1 TMQRH
6 RVTYFV
12 VVIAVL
18 VGSSLAAGPFAPPE
32 TDPDSPR
39 KSKLTSDKPDGQI
52 LRVDLDADG
61 DPDVLELW
69 WNGKRAR
76 WIDEND
82 DMRPADVRGDLA
94 SDVVQIDRDG
104 DGFYD
109 GEGDLSIKWAD
120 DDGDGRADVQLF
132 GLVMPAGTWLMAF
145 IDVDHDGVNGYI
157 DWTTFEFNAANWR
170 VKPTA
175 SPTHT
180 IPPPNF
186 SPDYMGN
193 SIFLKQHRAG
203 VITNPQRN
211 WENPFCFYDFDGDG
225 LTEMAI
231 RLIDTAQRT
240 GGTDSAPQLTYTGYA
255 HHSYVAFDLDND
267 SSKGNEVDFDLSYR
281 FFSEG
286 DGSKGQRIDYRQ
298 HQHKHPA
305 MKAPQWVLDAKLFRF
320 DDWRR
325 LDHFEYVPHDRCFE
339 ETFRTDWAS
348 TWIVFDEDDDDH
360 RWERVELCYPTRNL
374 YSTARWKGGD
384 QTSGGLPGNVQS
396 DTLGDRGEWDADNSG
411 KGKLYVGRWDGKLHL
426 YGAESGAWIVD
437 DGARYWGS
445 SPVLG
450 NSSPQRA
457 TKVGEV
463 VQYHDTDGNGF
474 FDRITYDYDG
484 DQTIDLTINLAD
496 TGKPDEHD
504 LIDPGTLGW
513 QGLHELHKKH
523 AAESFQDALRLY
535 RALWKKGLTTPQLDD
550 LAIASSIGEQYENGY
565 WLKERI
571 FRLLDGQVTGAAQD
585 ALRRAHFAGDVA
597 ATVKLIEG
605 L

>member
-1 TMQRH
+1 MLRSINLTLPLL
-6 RVTYFV
+6 
-12 VVIAVL
+12 IGVL
-18 VGSSLAAGPFAPPE
+18 ACSSPAAEPFAPPE
-32 TDPDSPR
+32 TDPASPR
-39 KSKLTSDKPDGQI
+39 KSKLTSDKSDDQI
-52 LRVDLDADG
+52 IRTDVDQDG
-61 DPDVLELW
+61 DPDLLELW

-82 DMRPADVRGDLA
+82 DMRPSDARGDIA
-94 SDVVQIDRDG
+94 SDAVQIDRDG
-104 DGFYD
+104 DGYYD
-109 GEGDLSIKWAD
+109 GQGDLSIKWAD
-120 DDGDGRADVQLF
+120 GDGDGQADVQLF
-132 GLVMPAGTWLMAF
+132 AQIMPAGTWLMAF
-145 IDVDHDGVNGYI
+145 IDLDRDGVNGYI

-170 VKPTA
+170 VKPTT

-203 VITNPQRN
+203 EITNPQRS

-255 HHSYVAFDLDND
+255 HHSYIGLDLDND
-267 SSKGNEVDFDLSYR
+267 SGKGNEIDFDMSYR

-286 DGSKGQRIDYRQ
+286 DGSKGGRIDYRDDEN
-298 HQHKHPA
+298 KHPA

-325 LDHFEYVPHDRCFE
+325 LEHFEYVPHERCLE
-339 ETFRTDWAS
+339 ETFATDWSS

-360 RWERVELCYPTRNL
+360 RWERVELYYPTKHI
-374 YSTARWKGGD
+374 YSTGRWKGRD
-384 QTSGGLPGNVQS
+384 QTSGGLPGNIQS

-411 KGKLYVGRWDGKLHL
+411 KGKLYVGRWDGKFHL

-437 DGARYWGS
+437 RDAKYWGS

-450 NSSPQRA
+450 SSSPERA
-457 TKVGEV
+457 KNVEEV

-474 FDRITYDYDG
+474 FDRVTFDYDG
-484 DQTIDLTINLAD
+484 DETIDLAITLD
-496 TGKPDEHD
+496 PDEHD
-504 LIDPGTLGW
+504 LIDPAKLGW
-513 QGLHELHKKH
+513 RGLHELHAKT
-523 AAESFQDALRLY
+523 ASASFQDALKVY
-535 RALWKKGLTTPQLDD
+535 RALWKKGLTNAELDD
-550 LAIASSIGEQYENGY
+550 LAIASSIGEQYDHGY
-565 WLKERI
+565 WLKEKI
-571 FRLLDGQVTGAAQD
+571 FRQLNRKLGGETRE
-585 ALRRAHFAGDVA
+585 ALRRAHFAGDIA
-597 ATVKLIEG
+597 AVVKLIED
-605 L
+605 LKNK